1 MDQGLVRGEALIGQ
15 SKQQNWAKSF
25 QEGFEG
31 VLQEAAVNRA
41 KDLAEKKTINNKVG
55 NYINQLNSD
64 LDLTELMPSQNKAVK
79 DYLVENRNKYA
90 SYA

>member
-31 VLQEAAVNRA
+31 VLQEVTVNRA
-41 KDLAEKKTINNKVG
+41 KELTGEKANK
-55 NYINQLNSD
+55 
-64 LDLTELMPSQNKAVK
+64 
-79 DYLVENRNKYA
+79 
-90 SYA
+90 